1 MLRQQD
7 QLMRHNELMKQREN
21 DLQKLEDDIRKKK
34 DSWNQQIQQHQQEQQ
49 QQPQQQLPKRKK
61 AKKERKVTGGV
72 ELASP
77 VLQSTSWTTSQEKE
91 PTSDGQP
98 HLEALGGSKLT
109 DNTAQKLD
117 KSTRLKPIINRKLR
131 RQEHW
136 RNRLSMSMFSPA
148 SSQKSTN
155 FITPTSHGNQQCLQT
170 SSSSVSSSVI
180 GSESKCAEGQTPSIM
195 AANNFINKASVMEFY
210 LKEKLRESGLR
221 EFEMFLKSN

>member
-1 MLRQQD
+1 
-7 QLMRHNELMKQREN
+7 MRHNELMKQREN

-34 DSWNQQIQQHQQEQQ
+34 DSWNQLIQQHQQEQQQQQQQ

-72 ELASP
+72 DLASP

-136 RNRLSMSMFSPA
+136 RNRLSMSTFSPA

-170 SSSSVSSSVI
+170 SSSVSSSVI

>member
-1 MLRQQD
+1 
-7 QLMRHNELMKQREN
+7 MRHNELMKQREN

-34 DSWNQQIQQHQQEQQ
+34 DSWNQLIQQHQQEQQQQ

-72 ELASP
+72 DLASP

-136 RNRLSMSMFSPA
+136 RNRLSMSTFSPA
-148 SSQKSTN
+148 SLQKSTN

-170 SSSSVSSSVI
+170 SSSVSSSVI

-221 EFEMFLKSN
+221 EFEMILKSN